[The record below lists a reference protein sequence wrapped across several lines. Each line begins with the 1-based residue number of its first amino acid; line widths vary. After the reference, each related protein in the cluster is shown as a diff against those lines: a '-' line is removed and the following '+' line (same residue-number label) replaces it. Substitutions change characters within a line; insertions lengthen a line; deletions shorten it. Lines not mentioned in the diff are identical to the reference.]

1 MAKNAVVSEDLAN
14 KFKTEKETP
23 YTRWVKAEGLDI
35 IPSIYVQNLRTVEL
49 KPWAR
54 RGGNAVFLNHDASR
68 TSNDC
73 YVMEIP
79 PGKSLNPHR
88 QLYEEMIMV
97 LSGRGSTT
105 VWNDAGARITFEW
118 KEGALFAIPLNCH
131 HQHFNGSGREP
142 VRYVAVT
149 NAPPVINLYE
159 DVDFIF
165 NTKYDFKD
173 RFSGEPDYFTL
184 QGRAEG
190 LSAHH
195 EFRARCGQHSADHRG
210 GTRRR
215 RRAYPLQSRQGLD
228 EQPHLP
234 IPDRHLQEG
243 ARARSRRARHRAVG
257 RGLFADVAGGRGAAA
272 LRLGGRHADRAA

>member
-1 MAKNAVVSEDLAN
+1 MAKNAIVSEELAS

-35 IPSIYVQNLRTVEL
+35 IPSFYVQNLRTVEL

-79 PGKSLNPHR
+79 PGKSLAPHR
-88 QLYEEMIMV
+88 QLYEEMILV

-131 HQHFNGSGREP
+131 HQHFNGSG
-142 VRYVAVT
+142 VS
-149 NAPPVINLYE
+149 L
-159 DVDFIF
+159 
-165 NTKYDFKD
+165 
-173 RFSGEPDYFTL
+173 
-184 QGRAEG
+184 RAT
-190 LSAHH
+190 SP
-195 EFRARCGQHSADHRG
+195 SPM
-210 GTRRR
+210 RRR
-215 RRAYPLQSRQGLD
+215 SSTSTKTSISSSTPSTTSRIASPASRTISARRA
-228 EQPHLP
+228 
-234 IPDRHLQEG
+234 
-243 ARARSRRARHRAVG
+243 SRRASC
-257 RGLFADVAGGRGAAA
+257 
-272 LRLGGRHADRAA
+272 